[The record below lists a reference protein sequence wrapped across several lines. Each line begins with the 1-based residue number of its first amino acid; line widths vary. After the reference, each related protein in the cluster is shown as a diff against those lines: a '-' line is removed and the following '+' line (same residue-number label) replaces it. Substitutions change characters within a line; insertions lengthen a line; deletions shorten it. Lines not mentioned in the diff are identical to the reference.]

1 MQFARSACASPNVAE
16 CWSDALTLKIT
27 NSFTCSKVMINC
39 SHTFVLILN
48 NNFQIFASVFIANIE
63 L

>member
-27 NSFTCSKVMINC
+27 NSFTYSNVMINC
-39 SHTFVLILN
+39 SLTFVLILN

>member
-1 MQFARSACASPNVAE
+1 MQFARSACACPNVAE

-27 NSFTCSKVMINC
+27 NSFTYSKVMMNC